1 MSTKAI
7 KWSSLLLIIGGVLLA
22 APMPF
27 HPDMSKP
34 GYALLSAWVPVHVL
48 FGISVLAGLAGLIV
62 LYGAMS
68 PRITLFGHVAF
79 WFTIVGTALLAGLMF
94 FVESAIVPVLAGSP
108 AYEPLLSMTG
118 PLMTGA
124 FGALTMISMTI
135 VAVGFILF
143 GGYLIWA
150 KIVSPTNGIL
160 FIIGAPLAAFSP
172 PLPSLA
178 GIIGGVLLGI
188 ALVWLG
194 VSIRTGRAHDT
205 LESTL
210 RIHDE
215 CLAHA
220 GSHA

>member
-22 APMPF
+22 APMLF
-27 HPDMSKP
+27 HPDMTKP
-34 GYALLSAWVPVHVL
+34 GYALLNAWVPVHVL
-48 FGISVLAGLAGLIV
+48 LGISTLAGLAGLIV

-68 PRITLFGHVAF
+68 PKITVLGHVAF
-79 WFTIVGTALLAGLMF
+79 WFTIVGTALLTGLMF
-94 FVESAIVPVLAGSP
+94 FAEAAIVPVLAVNP

-118 PLMTGA
+118 PLMTGV
-124 FGALTMISMTI
+124 FGALTMISMAI
-135 VAVGFILF
+135 VAIGFILF

-150 KIVSPTNGIL
+150 KVISPANGVL
-160 FIIGAPLAAFSP
+160 FIIGAPLAVFSP
-172 PLPSLA
+172 PVPYLV
-178 GIIGGVLLGI
+178 GIIGGVLFGI

-215 CLAHA
+215 CLAQAGGHA
-220 GSHA
+220 

>member
-7 KWSSLLLIIGGVLLA
+7 KWGSLLLIIGGVLLA
-22 APMPF
+22 VPMLF

-34 GYALLSAWVPVHVL
+34 GYALLGAWVPVHVL
-48 FGISVLAGLAGLIV
+48 LGISALAGMAGLIV

-68 PRITLFGHVAF
+68 PKITVIGHVAF
-79 WFTIVGTALLAGLMF
+79 WSAIVGTALLTGLMF

-108 AYEPLLSMTG
+108 AYEPLLGMTG

-124 FGALTMISMTI
+124 FGALITISMAI

-143 GGYLIWA
+143 GGYLIGA
-150 KIVSPTNGIL
+150 KIISPANGVL
-160 FIIGAPLAAFSP
+160 FIIGAPLATFSP
-172 PLPSLA
+172 PLPSIV
-178 GIIGGVLLGI
+178 GIIGGVLFGI

-194 VSIRTGRAHDT
+194 VSIRRGRAHET

-215 CLAHA
+215 CLAQAGGHA
-220 GSHA
+220 

>member
-7 KWSSLLLIIGGVLLA
+7 KWSSVLLIISGVLLA
-22 APMPF
+22 APILF

-34 GYALLSAWVPVHVL
+34 GYALLGAWVPVHVL
-48 FGISVLAGLAGLIV
+48 LGISALAGLAGLIV
-62 LYGAMS
+62 FYGAMS
-68 PRITLFGHVAF
+68 PKITVFGHVAV
-79 WFTIVGTALLAGLMF
+79 WFAIVGTALLAGLMF
-94 FVESAIVPVLAGSP
+94 FVESAIVPVLAGDP
-108 AYEPLLSMTG
+108 TYEPLLGMTG

-124 FGALTMISMTI
+124 FGALAMLSMVI
-135 VAVGFILF
+135 VSIGFILF

-150 KIVSPTNGIL
+150 KVISPVNGAL

-172 PLPSLA
+172 PFPYIV

-188 ALVWLG
+188 AIGWLG

-205 LESTL
+205 LETTL

-215 CLAHA
+215 CLAQA
-220 GSHA
+220 GGRP

>member
-7 KWSSLLLIIGGVLLA
+7 KWSSLLLIIAGVLLA
-22 APMPF
+22 VPILF

-34 GYALLSAWVPVHVL
+34 GYALLSVWVPVHVL
-48 FGISVLAGLAGLIV
+48 LGISALAGLAGLIV
-62 LYGAMS
+62 FYGVMS
-68 PRITLFGHVAF
+68 PKITVFGHMAI
-79 WFTIVGTALLAGLMF
+79 WFAIVGTALLAGLMF

-108 AYEPLLSMTG
+108 AYEPLLRMTG

-124 FGALTMISMTI
+124 FGALTMISMAI

-150 KIVSPTNGIL
+150 KIISPANGIL
-160 FIIGAPLAAFSP
+160 FIIGAPLVAFSP
-172 PLPSLA
+172 PLPYA
-178 GIIGGVLLGI
+178 VGIIGGVLLGI

-215 CLAHA
+215 CLAQA
-220 GSHA
+220 GGRA